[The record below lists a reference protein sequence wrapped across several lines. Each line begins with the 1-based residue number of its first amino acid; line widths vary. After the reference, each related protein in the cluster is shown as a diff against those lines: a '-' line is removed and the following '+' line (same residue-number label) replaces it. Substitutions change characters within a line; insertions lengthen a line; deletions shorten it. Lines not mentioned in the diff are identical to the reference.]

1 MSVLRSCSLK
11 RHSGADQSNAGR
23 LMANRP
29 SFLRLLGN
37 GPTTPDRARY
47 KATLMAYGEG
57 GENIFEF
64 LAPPGLMEQPVD
76 EIVEAFINYINGQ
89 GITDVPFR
97 YELNGA
103 IKHGDVLTAMGS
115 LLLKGG
121 SFPFIAMIGPASAG

>member
-1 MSVLRSCSLK
+1 M
-11 RHSGADQSNAGR
+11 
-23 LMANRP
+23 MMNRP
-29 SFLRLLGN
+29 KYLRLLGLE
-37 GPTTPDRARY
+37 PDAAEVTRY

-64 LAPPGLMEQPVD
+64 LAPPRLMEQPAD

-103 IKHGDVLTAMGS
+103 IKHGNVLTAMGK
-115 LLLKGG
+115 LILKGG
-121 SFPFIAMIGPASAG
+121 SFPFIAMIGPTSGG